1 MKKRIAIVGS
11 ILVVAALA
19 AVPFVYAEP
28 GFRGHMRGHAGGAGL
43 GFFGGRHLDRLA
55 EKLNLS
61 EQQVDQIKAIYA
73 ALHDQNAEYRQSMR
87 GGMMD
92 VTETLLKN
100 PNDVAAAQA
109 SGGGWRGARPD
120 WRSIASKNVCN
131 PNASSSSARRLGTP
145 GRSTSW
151 CPFMRSES
159 SRLRGA
165 SCAARMTPR
174 SWRRRRS

>member
-11 ILVVAALA
+11 ILVIAALA

-73 ALHDQNAEYRQSMR
+73 ALHDQNAQYRESMR

-109 SGGGWRGARPD
+109 IIDQQAAAEKAMKTNLLQATAKALNVLTPDQRGEL
-120 WRSIASKNVCN
+120 SKMVEER
-131 PNASSSSARRLGTP
+131 ATRFEKHRQ
-145 GRSTSW
+145 
-151 CPFMRSES
+151 
-159 SRLRGA
+159 
-165 SCAARMTPR
+165 
-174 SWRRRRS
+174 

>member
-11 ILVVAALA
+11 ILVIAALA

-109 SGGGWRGARPD
+109 IIDQQAAAEKAMKTNLLQATAKALNVLTPD
-120 WRSIASKNVCN
+120 QRAELSKMVEE
-131 PNASSSSARRLGTP
+131 R
-145 GRSTSW
+145 
-151 CPFMRSES
+151 
-159 SRLRGA
+159 
-165 SCAARMTPR
+165 AARFEKHR
-174 SWRRRRS
+174 Q

>member
-1 MKKRIAIVGS
+1 MKKRIAIIGS
-11 ILVVAALA
+11 ILVIAALA

-43 GFFGGRHLDRLA
+43 GFFGGRHLDKLA

-73 ALHDQNAEYRQSMR
+73 SLHDQNAQYRESMR

-109 SGGGWRGARPD
+109 IIDQQAAAEKAMKTNLLQATAKALNVLTPD
-120 WRSIASKNVCN
+120 QREELSKMVEE
-131 PNASSSSARRLGTP
+131 R
-145 GRSTSW
+145 
-151 CPFMRSES
+151 
-159 SRLRGA
+159 
-165 SCAARMTPR
+165 AARFER
-174 SWRRRRS
+174 HRQ

>member
-109 SGGGWRGARPD
+109 IIDQQAAAEKAMKTNLLQATAKALNVLTPD
-120 WRSIASKNVCN
+120 QRAELSKMVEE
-131 PNASSSSARRLGTP
+131 R
-145 GRSTSW
+145 
-151 CPFMRSES
+151 
-159 SRLRGA
+159 
-165 SCAARMTPR
+165 AARFEKHR
-174 SWRRRRS
+174 Q